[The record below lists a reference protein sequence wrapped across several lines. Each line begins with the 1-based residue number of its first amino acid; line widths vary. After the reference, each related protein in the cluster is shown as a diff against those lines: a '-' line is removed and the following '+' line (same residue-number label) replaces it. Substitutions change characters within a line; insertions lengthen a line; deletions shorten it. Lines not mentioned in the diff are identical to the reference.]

1 MMLIFLRVRAGWN
14 NYTYICMTGL
24 RGETLVTIEA
34 YAPPPDAVALKWKSY
49 VPTNSN
55 ISTANVCACV
65 LLGRERGE
73 RGTSDTPVNPSNI
86 ERADGI
92 FFPFFFLLAF
102 DVTDAL
108 LYSVRSG
115 SSNRS

>member
-1 MMLIFLRVRAGWN
+1 
-14 NYTYICMTGL
+14 MTGL
-24 RGETLVTIEA
+24 RGKTLVTIEA

>member
-1 MMLIFLRVRAGWN
+1 
-14 NYTYICMTGL
+14 MTGL

-55 ISTANVCACV
+55 ISTANGVCACFARKS
-65 LLGRERGE
+65 GGE